1 MQRFYFENLED
12 EDEAITLKNSNLLNQ
27 LNKVLRAKIWEKFIF
42 FNGKNFIDYIFE
54 LKNIEKREAFFVK
67 TWFIEKENF
76 IEKNINLVQSIPNKL
91 EKIEFILQKWVEV
104 WITNFLFFRSERSAK
119 LNLTENKKERLK
131 KIIIEAVEQ
140 SGRNDLPEM
149 FFIDD
154 ISLEDFKDWENV
166 FFHTNSQKSQKLK
179 DLKLDFSK
187 NINLFVWP
195 EWGFSEDEIKIFEEN
210 NFKKIYLWKN
220 ILRTE
225 TTWVV
230 VWFYLIQN

>member
-1 MQRFYFENLED
+1 MQRFYFENLE
-12 EDEAITLKNSNLLNQ
+12 EKDEAITLKNPNLLNQ

-42 FNGKNFIDYIFE
+42 FSGKNFIDYIFE

-76 IEKNINLVQSIPNKL
+76 IEKNINLVQSLANKL

-104 WITNFLFFRSERSAK
+104 GITNFLFFRSKRSAK
-119 LNLTENKKERLK
+119 LNITENKEERLK
-131 KIIIEAVEQ
+131 KIIVEAVEQ
-140 SGRNDLPEM
+140 SGRNDIPEM

-154 ISLEDFKDWENV
+154 IFLWDFKNEENL
-166 FFHTNSQKSQKLK
+166 FFHTDSQNSQKLK
-179 DLKLDFSK
+179 DLKLDFEK
-187 NINLFVWP
+187 KINLFIWP

-225 TTWVV
+225 TTWIVV
-230 VWFYLIQN
+230 GFYLMQN